1 MLISVFTIQYGNAQ
15 NYKNDGKPYDFFCQ
29 LLGYE
34 NLSGQLRLKILWNNE
49 KEENNLR
56 DEKGNKIEFQT
67 MTDAMNYM
75 SKRGWEYVECV
86 NYEKVCH
93 YIFKKKVTSDKEA
106 KEGLYFQN
114 DFNK

>member
-1 MLISVFTIQYGNAQ
+1 MKKILILLLISVFTIQYGNAQ

-86 NYEKVCH
+86 NYEKVCPLH
-93 YIFKKKVTSDKEA
+93 I
-106 KEGLYFQN
+106 
-114 DFNK
+114 